1 MKKILLA
8 FALTLS
14 TITGF
19 SQTTP
24 ATLPSSISFYIPNAF
39 TPDGDG
45 VNDIFAPSVVGH
57 KSIDMYVY
65 NRRGDVISNNPD
77 GWDGKYKGNT
87 CPEGVYLYIV
97 HITDEFDMRH
107 TFIGNVTLVKFK

>member
-8 FALTLS
+8 FALTIS
-14 TITGF
+14 TVIGL
-19 SQTTP
+19 SQTKT
-24 ATLPSSISFYIPNAF
+24 TLPSSISFYIPNAF

-65 NRRGDVISNNPD
+65 NRRGDVLSYNPD

-87 CPEGVYLYIV
+87 CPEGVYLYIIY
-97 HITDEFDMRH
+97 ITDEFDMRH
-107 TFIGNVTLVKFK
+107 SFVGTVTLVKFK